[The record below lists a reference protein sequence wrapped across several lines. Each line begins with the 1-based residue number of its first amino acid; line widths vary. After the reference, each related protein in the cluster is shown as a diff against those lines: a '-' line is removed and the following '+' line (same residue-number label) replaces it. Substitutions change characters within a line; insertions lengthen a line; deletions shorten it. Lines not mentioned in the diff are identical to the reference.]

1 MLKND
6 YICYQRYLKGNYLTV
21 GKNKTWIQMYVC
33 ELCEAPET
41 LTGFAK
47 PPGYLIS
54 TVHV

>member
-1 MLKND
+1 
-6 YICYQRYLKGNYLTV
+6 
-21 GKNKTWIQMYVC
+21 MYVC
-33 ELCEAPET
+33 ELCEAPVA